1 MQLKQSV
8 LFFKLAALTCAV
20 VIILTSWFLYYEV
33 SSSSERAQQLTHI
46 QTALQRTMEQEQ
58 QLLSNMEPQL
68 TAVLPQQQYFYQDS
82 YNRLLLLLHQEQ
94 ALLPLMKQ
102 LDRLA
107 KDYFAQLERLIE
119 LQEQLGYDE
128 ESGLYG
134 EFRRQSHA
142 LQQAVSN
149 ASSKELEILILEL
162 RRREKDYLLRAD
174 ERYLVMH
181 ENLVA
186 QTQQRLLQHDSKAE
200 IARLLAAYELGFNQ
214 YVTLLQQL
222 GLTQNQGLRGQLH
235 TTKQQLRNQV
245 ELLDTRSQSLAKQRQ
260 ESIILYGLIL
270 IVLMNTAVLL
280 LLNYQNSK
288 VTNHILAINK
298 VLIKVAKYEDF
309 SQRVALK
316 GDDEIA
322 QIGHQLDD
330 LLAFIETLLARLSSA
345 QQRIIEEAKM
355 ASLGNMVSGF
365 AHELNTPLGVAITSQ
380 SHLKE
385 QVSTLKSELELGK
398 LQRQTLTRLLS
409 EAEDALYLLE
419 NNLHRTASLVDDFK
433 LVAINKDYEEKV
445 AFNLKQL
452 VQSVF
457 DCYHSELNEQDYD
470 ITLEIPDNLTLI
482 SYPSVFNQVVGY
494 CINNCIKHAKIPG
507 QRLNIVVSTVL
518 INDYIHFYF
527 KDDGAGIDK
536 ELLPV
541 IFEPFVTSKRF
552 SGGTGLGL
560 SIVYNLVTQKLNGE
574 VKMQSPAHGGACLHI
589 ILTATEFDYE
599 AEA

>member
-33 SSSSERAQQLTHI
+33 SSSSEQAQQLTHI
-46 QTALQRTMEQEQ
+46 QTALQRTMDKEQ
-58 QLLSNMEPQL
+58 QLLTNMEPEL
-68 TAVLPQQQYFYQDS
+68 EAVLPQQKYFYQDS
-82 YNRLLLLLHQEQ
+82 YSRLLQLLSHEQ
-94 ALLPLMKQ
+94 ALLPLLQQ
-102 LDRLA
+102 LDGLA
-107 KDYFAQLERLIE
+107 KDYFAKLERLME
-119 LQEQLGYDE
+119 LQQQLGYDE
-128 ESGLYG
+128 KSGLYG

-142 LQQAVSN
+142 LQQAA
-149 ASSKELEILILEL
+149 ASDLSQALEILVLEL

-186 QTQQRLLQHDSKAE
+186 QVRQRLVQQNNKEE
-200 IARLLAAYELGFNQ
+200 IARLPEAYEFGFNQ
-214 YVTLLQQL
+214 YVSLLQQL
-222 GLTQNQGLRGQLH
+222 GLTHNQGLRGQLH

-270 IVLMNTAVLL
+270 IVLMNTRYYSI
-280 LLNYQNSK
+280 NYQNSK

-419 NNLHRTASLVDDFK
+419 NNLHRTASLDDL
-433 LVAINKDYEEKV
+433 LVAVNKDYGSR
-445 AFNLKQL
+445 FNLKQL
-452 VQSVF
+452 VK
-457 DCYHSELNEQDYD
+457 YLIA
-470 ITLEIPDNLTLI
+470 IT
-482 SYPSVFNQVVGY
+482 
-494 CINNCIKHAKIPG
+494 
-507 QRLNIVVSTVL
+507 VS
-518 INDYIHFYF
+518 
-527 KDDGAGIDK
+527 
-536 ELLPV
+536 
-541 IFEPFVTSKRF
+541 
-552 SGGTGLGL
+552 
-560 SIVYNLVTQKLNGE
+560 
-574 VKMQSPAHGGACLHI
+574 
-589 ILTATEFDYE
+589 
-599 AEA
+599 